1 MNARRLVLVSFGC
14 GALLWTIFGQLNH
27 YLTGFHVSLFV
38 GGLLITFPALR
49 LSYREG
55 WKIAV
60 LLGLWC
66 DALCPVRFGLHA
78 VLFLAALTCIHHV
91 RDRFPRDE
99 LSFGIVVALAANAVL
114 FLALTAGLIV
124 RHPQPLSA
132 LPAILTDLLLSELAL
147 VAVAPWFFALQERA
161 LEIAGLSLRRGQ
173 RGLL

>member
-1 MNARRLVLVSFGC
+1 MNARRLIFVSFGC

-27 YLTGFHVSLFV
+27 YLTGLHASLFI
-38 GGLLITFPALR
+38 GGLLVTFPALR

-66 DALCPVRFGLHA
+66 DALSPVRFGLHA
-78 VLFLAALTCIHHV
+78 VLFLAALTFIHHV

-99 LSFGIVVALAANAVL
+99 LSFGIVVALITNAAL
-114 FLALTAGLIV
+114 FLVLTAGLIV

-132 LPAILTDLLLSELAL
+132 LPAILSDLLLSELAL
-147 VAVAPWFFALQERA
+147 AAVTPWFFALQERA